1 MASFK
6 GINKTKFFF
15 EIMTNYKKGIEM
27 RAMILDQTR
36 MIMNKEGLLL
46 TLDQLAQKMS
56 ITKGRIT
63 NYFPAKDQLFV
74 SLSEKYDQVFQK
86 IIADFDWDNDFSLF
100 QIANLFTQIMDNQYQ
115 YRCVIYY
122 TVVAPVSEVGFSTQ
136 LRKSYSENGK
146 GVMNMITRMISAGL
160 IKLEISESPNYDI
173 FLFQHLSVF
182 TNWVMTIRTFQRESN
197 YEKEKRL
204 FLLSIFM
211 CYFPYLTDLGRTQ
224 FEELKRG

>member
-1 MASFK
+1 MAS
-6 GINKTKFFF
+6 
-15 EIMTNYKKGIEM
+15 YKKGIEM
-27 RAMILDQTR
+27 RAKILDQTR
-36 MIMNKEGLLL
+36 MIMNEEGLLL
-46 TLDQLAQKMS
+46 TLDQLAQKMG

-74 SLSEKYDQVFQK
+74 SLSEKYDEVFQK
-86 IIADFDWDNDFSLF
+86 IITDFDWKNDFSLF

-146 GVMNMITRMISAGL
+146 GVMNIINRMISAGL
-160 IKLEISESPNYDI
+160 LKIEIVDPFNYEI

-182 TNWVMTIRTFQRESN
+182 SNWVMTIRTFQRESN
-197 YEKEKRL
+197 YELEKRI

-211 CYFPYLTDLGRTQ
+211 CYYPYFTDLGKAQ
-224 FEELKRG
+224 FEELKKG